1 MALAKAL
8 PFVQIVGTT
17 ATIGETPFPLK
28 KMVTMLTA
36 AYGVHDKNQT
46 IKIENAILANFIS
59 ISAYI
64 FREVNAQ

>member
-1 MALAKAL
+1 
-8 PFVQIVGTT
+8 
-17 ATIGETPFPLK
+17 
-28 KMVTMLTA
+28 MVKMLTA

-64 FREVNAQ
+64 FKKKNAQ

>member
-8 PFVQIVGTT
+8 PFVQIVGRT
-17 ATIGETPFPLK
+17 ATIGEIPFPSK
-28 KMVTMLTA
+28 KMVTMLIA

-64 FREVNAQ
+64 FDKENAQ